1 MSTAAEALRE
11 ALSKCKIGEPSQTQT
26 IANINAEYYQSSD
39 AIADG
44 LAKQLTRPILWQQC
58 MERLLADGVEKFYEI
73 GPGRV
78 LTGLMRRIHRK
89 TKVVNVSNL
98 HTLKELLERV
108 PSQVRG

>member
-1 MSTAAEALRE
+1 M
-11 ALSKCKIGEPSQTQT
+11 
-26 IANINAEYYQSSD
+26 
-39 AIADG
+39 
-44 LAKQLTRPILWQQC
+44 
-58 MERLLADGVEKFYEI
+58 ADGVQEFYEI

-108 PSQVRG
+108 PGQVRD